1 MIFNSDIKIIG
12 PDWTLSPKQQ
22 QQKKKTNLLTF
33 YIMVARLTNALQFFI
48 IYMYN

>member
-22 QQKKKTNLLTF
+22 QQQKTNLLTF
-33 YIMVARLTNALQFFI
+33 CIMVARLTNALQFYI